1 MISIPDTDEYP
12 DAKESL
18 LHSIAVNLG
27 EIEKRRVQVEK
38 DLQTL
43 WQLVRAEKDG
53 EPDQQ

>member
-43 WQLVRAEKDG
+43 WQLVRADKDG